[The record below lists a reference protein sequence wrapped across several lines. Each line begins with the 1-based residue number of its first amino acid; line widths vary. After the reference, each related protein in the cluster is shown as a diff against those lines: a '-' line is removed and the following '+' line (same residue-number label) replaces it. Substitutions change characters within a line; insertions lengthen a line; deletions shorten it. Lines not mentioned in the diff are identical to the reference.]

1 MAIEFRDVT
10 QLEAITQLEDGA
22 YILVIV
28 DGVAKMISKANAN
41 FGGGGGTTT
50 TFKVDV
56 NIETDPFTYTL
67 KHTDGSDATAQE
79 LYDAFVAGIVYIG
92 QDSTIS
98 IVGGIIRYGTADNV
112 TGVKYY
118 ATPDTT
124 GVMIGSES

>member
-10 QLEAITQLEDGA
+10 QLEAITNLEDGA

-41 FGGGGGTTT
+41 FGGGTTT
-50 TFKVDV
+50 TFKLDV
-56 NIETDPFTYTL
+56 NIETDPITYTL
-67 KHTDGSDATAQE
+67 KHTDGSNATAQE
-79 LYDAFVAGIVYIG
+79 LYDAFVAGIVYID

-98 IVGGIIRYGTADNV
+98 IVGGIVRYGTADNV

-118 ATPDTT
+118 AAPDTT

>member
-1 MAIEFRDVT
+1 MAVEFRDVT

-41 FGGGGGTTT
+41 FGGGTTT

-56 NIETDPFTYTL
+56 DIATDPFTYTL
-67 KHTDGSDATAQE
+67 KHTDGSNATAQE
-79 LYDAFVAGIVYIG
+79 LYGAFVAGIVYIADG
-92 QDSTIS
+92 SVIK
-98 IVGGIIRYGTADNV
+98 IVGGIHLYGTADNV
-112 TGVKYY
+112 TGVKIYGVPN
-118 ATPDTT
+118 TN

>member
-41 FGGGGGTTT
+41 FGGGTTT
-50 TFKVDV
+50 TFKLVI
-56 NIETDPFTYTL
+56 NNQTDPVTFTL

-118 ATPDTT
+118 AAPDTT
-124 GVMIGSES
+124 GVMIGSQS

>member
-10 QLEAITQLEDGA
+10 QLEAITNLEDGA

-41 FGGGGGTTT
+41 FGGGGTTT

-79 LYDAFVAGIVYIG
+79 LYDAFVAGIVYID

-118 ATPDTT
+118 AAPDTT
-124 GVMIGSES
+124 GVMIGSQS

>member
-1 MAIEFRDVT
+1 MAVEFRDVT
-10 QLEAITQLEDGA
+10 QLEAITNLEDGA

-41 FGGGGGTTT
+41 FGGGTTT

-98 IVGGIIRYGTADNV
+98 IVGGIVRYGTADNV

-118 ATPDTT
+118 AAPDTT

>member
-41 FGGGGGTTT
+41 FGGGKTT
-50 TFKVDV
+50 TFKYDV
-56 NIETDPFTYTL
+56 NHQTDPVTYTL

-79 LYDAFVAGIVYIG
+79 LYDAFVAGIVYINQNSAIG
-92 QDSTIS
+92 
-98 IVGGIIRYGTADNV
+98 IVGSIKWYGTADNV
-112 TGVKYY
+112 TGVKFYV
-118 ATPDTT
+118 APDTN
-124 GVMIGSES
+124 GVMIGSQS

>member
-50 TFKVDV
+50 TFKLVI
-56 NIETDPFTYTL
+56 NNQTDPVTFTL

-79 LYDAFVAGIVYIG
+79 LYDAFVAGIVYIAEG
-92 QDSTIS
+92 SDIK
-98 IVGGIIRYGTADNV
+98 IVGGIKWYGTADNV
-112 TGVKYY
+112 TGVKFYVVPN
-118 ATPDTT
+118 TN

>member
-41 FGGGGGTTT
+41 FGGGTTT

-56 NIETDPFTYTL
+56 NHQTDPVTYTL

-79 LYDAFVAGIVYIG
+79 LYDAFVAGIVYID
-92 QDSTIS
+92 QDSAIS
-98 IVGGIIRYGTADNV
+98 IVGAIQRYGTADNV
-112 TGVKYY
+112 TGIRYY
-118 ATPDTT
+118 TASDTT

>member
-1 MAIEFRDVT
+1 MAVEFRDVT

-41 FGGGGGTTT
+41 FGGGTTT

-56 NIETDPFTYTL
+56 NNQTDPVTYTL
-67 KHTDGSDATAQE
+67 KHTDGSNATAQE
-79 LYDAFVAGIVYIG
+79 LYDAFVAGIVYID

-98 IVGGIIRYGTADNV
+98 IVGGIQWYGTADNV

-118 ATPDTT
+118 AAPDTT

>member
-41 FGGGGGTTT
+41 FVGGTTT
-50 TFKVDV
+50 TFKLDV

-79 LYDAFVAGIVYIG
+79 LYDAFVAGIVYID
-92 QDSTIS
+92 QDSAIS
-98 IVGGIIRYGTADNV
+98 IVGAIQRYGTADNV
-112 TGVKYY
+112 TGIRYY
-118 ATPDTT
+118 TASDTT

>member
-41 FGGGGGTTT
+41 LGGGGGTTT
-50 TFKVDV
+50 TFKLDV
-56 NIETDPFTYTL
+56 NIETDPVTYTL
-67 KHTDGSDATAQE
+67 KHTDGSNATAQE
-79 LYDAFVAGIVYIG
+79 LYDAFVAGIVYIN
-92 QDSTIS
+92 QDSAIS
-98 IVGGIIRYGTADNV
+98 IVGASQRYGTADDV
-112 TGVKYY
+112 TGIRYY
-118 ATPDTT
+118 TASDTT

>member
-41 FGGGGGTTT
+41 FGGGGGKTT

-56 NIETDPFTYTL
+56 NEQTDPVTYTL

-79 LYDAFVAGIVYIG
+79 LYDAFVAGIVYID
-92 QDSTIS
+92 QDSAIS
-98 IVGGIIRYGTADNV
+98 IVGGIVRYGTADNV

-118 ATPDTT
+118 AAPDTN
-124 GVMIGSES
+124 GVMIGSET

>member
-1 MAIEFRDVT
+1 MAVEFRDVT

-41 FGGGGGTTT
+41 FGGGKTT
-50 TFKVDV
+50 TFKLDV
-56 NIETDPFTYTL
+56 NDQTDPVTYTL

-79 LYDAFVAGIVYIG
+79 LYDAFVAGIVYIAEG
-92 QDSTIS
+92 SAIS
-98 IVGGIIRYGTADNV
+98 IVGGIKWYGTADNV
-112 TGVKYY
+112 TGVKFFVVPN
-118 ATPDTT
+118 TN

>member
-10 QLEAITQLEDGA
+10 QLEAITNLEDGA

-79 LYDAFVAGIVYIG
+79 LYDAFVAGIVYID

-118 ATPDTT
+118 AAPDTT
-124 GVMIGSES
+124 GVMIGSQS

>member
-41 FGGGGGTTT
+41 FGGGTTT

-56 NIETDPFTYTL
+56 NNQTDPVTYTL

-79 LYDAFVAGIVYIG
+79 LYDAFVAGIVYID
-92 QDSTIS
+92 QDSAIS
-98 IVGGIIRYGTADNV
+98 IVGAIQRYGTADNV
-112 TGVKYY
+112 TGIRYY
-118 ATPDTT
+118 TASDTT

>member
-41 FGGGGGTTT
+41 FGGGTTT

-67 KHTDGSDATAQE
+67 KHTDGSNATAQE
-79 LYDAFVAGIVYIG
+79 LYDAFVAGIVYID
-92 QDSTIS
+92 QDSAIS
-98 IVGGIIRYGTADNV
+98 IVGAIQRYGTADNV
-112 TGVKYY
+112 TGIRYY
-118 ATPDTT
+118 TASDTT

>member
-28 DGVAKMISKANAN
+28 DGVAKRISKSNAN
-41 FGGGGGTTT
+41 FGGGTTT
-50 TFKVDV
+50 TFNLVT
-56 NIETDPFTYTL
+56 NNQTDPVTYTL
-67 KHTDGSDATAQE
+67 KHTDGSNATAQE

-118 ATPDTT
+118 AAPDTT

>member
-41 FGGGGGTTT
+41 FGGGTTT
-50 TFKVDV
+50 TFKLDV

-79 LYDAFVAGIVYIG
+79 LYDAFVAGIVYID
-92 QDSTIS
+92 QDSAIS
-98 IVGGIIRYGTADNV
+98 IVGTIQRYGTADNV

-118 ATPDTT
+118 AAPDTT

>member
-41 FGGGGGTTT
+41 FGGGTTT
-50 TFKVDV
+50 TFKLDV
-56 NIETDPFTYTL
+56 NNQTDPVTYTI

-79 LYDAFVAGIVYIG
+79 LYDAFVAGIVYID
-92 QDSTIS
+92 QDSAIS
-98 IVGGIIRYGTADNV
+98 IVGAIQRYGTADNV
-112 TGVKYY
+112 TGIRYY
-118 ATPDTT
+118 TASDTT

>member
-41 FGGGGGTTT
+41 FGGGTTT

-79 LYDAFVAGIVYIG
+79 LYDAFVAGIVYID
-92 QDSTIS
+92 QDSAIS
-98 IVGGIIRYGTADNV
+98 IVGAIQRYGTADNV
-112 TGVKYY
+112 TGIRYY
-118 ATPDTT
+118 TASDTT

>member
-41 FGGGGGTTT
+41 FGGGKTT
-50 TFKVDV
+50 TFKLVT
-56 NIETDPFTYTL
+56 NNQTDPVTYTL

-79 LYDAFVAGIVYIG
+79 LYDAFVAGIVYID
-92 QDSTIS
+92 QDSAIS
-98 IVGGIIRYGTADNV
+98 IVGAIQCYGTADNV
-112 TGVKYY
+112 TGIRYY
-118 ATPDTT
+118 TASDTT

>member
-1 MAIEFRDVT
+1 MAVEFRDVT
-10 QLEAITQLEDGA
+10 QLEAITNLEDGA

-41 FGGGGGTTT
+41 FGGGTTT
-50 TFKVDV
+50 TFQLVV
-56 NIETDPFTYTL
+56 NNQTDPVTYTI
-67 KHTDGSDATAQE
+67 KHTDGSYATAQE

-118 ATPDTT
+118 AAPDTT
-124 GVMIGSES
+124 GVMIGSDS

>member
-41 FGGGGGTTT
+41 FGGGTTT

-56 NIETDPFTYTL
+56 NNQTDPVTYTL
-67 KHTDGSDATAQE
+67 KHTDGSNATAQE
-79 LYDAFVAGIVYIG
+79 LYDAFVAGIVYID
-92 QDSTIS
+92 QDSAIS
-98 IVGGIIRYGTADNV
+98 IVGGIVRYGTADNV

-118 ATPDTT
+118 AAPDTT

>member
-1 MAIEFRDVT
+1 MAVEFRDVT

-41 FGGGGGTTT
+41 FGGGKTT
-50 TFKVDV
+50 TFKYDV
-56 NIETDPFTYTL
+56 NHQTDPVTYTL

-79 LYDAFVAGIVYIG
+79 LYDAFVAGIVYINQNSAIG
-92 QDSTIS
+92 
-98 IVGGIIRYGTADNV
+98 IVGSIKWYGTADNV
-112 TGVKYY
+112 TGVKFYVV
-118 ATPDTT
+118 PDTK

>member
-1 MAIEFRDVT
+1 MAVEFRDVT

-41 FGGGGGTTT
+41 FGGGKTT
-50 TFKVDV
+50 TFQLVI
-56 NIETDPFTYTL
+56 NNQTDPVTFTL

-118 ATPDTT
+118 AAPDTT

>member
-41 FGGGGGTTT
+41 FGGGKTT
-50 TFKVDV
+50 TFKYDV
-56 NIETDPFTYTL
+56 NHQTDPVTYTL

-79 LYDAFVAGIVYIG
+79 LYDAFVAGIVYINQNSAIG
-92 QDSTIS
+92 
-98 IVGGIIRYGTADNV
+98 IVGSIKWYGTADNV
-112 TGVKYY
+112 TGVKFYV
-118 ATPDTT
+118 APDTK
-124 GVMIGSES
+124 GVMIGSQS

>member
-41 FGGGGGTTT
+41 FGGGTTT

-56 NIETDPFTYTL
+56 NNQTDPVTYTL
-67 KHTDGSDATAQE
+67 KHTDGSNATAQE
-79 LYDAFVAGIVYIG
+79 LYDAFVAGIVYID
-92 QDSTIS
+92 QDSAIS
-98 IVGGIIRYGTADNV
+98 IVGAIQRYGTADNV
-112 TGVKYY
+112 TGIRYY
-118 ATPDTT
+118 TASDTN

>member
-41 FGGGGGTTT
+41 FGGGTTT

-56 NIETDPFTYTL
+56 NHQTDPVTYTL

-79 LYDAFVAGIVYIG
+79 LYDAFVAGIVYINQNSG
-92 QDSTIS
+92 IS
-98 IVGGIIRYGTADNV
+98 IVGGIKWYGTADNV
-112 TGVKYY
+112 TGVKFYVV
-118 ATPDTT
+118 PDNN
-124 GVMIGSES
+124 GVMIGSQS

>member
-41 FGGGGGTTT
+41 FGGGTTT

-56 NIETDPFTYTL
+56 NNQTDPVTYTL
-67 KHTDGSDATAQE
+67 KHTDGSNATAQE
-79 LYDAFVAGIVYIG
+79 LYDAFVAGIVYIAE
-92 QDSTIS
+92 SSAIS
-98 IVGGIIRYGTADNV
+98 IVGGIKWYGTADNV
-112 TGVKYY
+112 TGVKFYVV
-118 ATPDTT
+118 PDTN
-124 GVMIGSES
+124 GVMIGSQS

>member
-41 FGGGGGTTT
+41 LGGGTTT

-56 NIETDPFTYTL
+56 NNQTDPVTYTL
-67 KHTDGSDATAQE
+67 KHTDGSNATAQE
-79 LYDAFVAGIVYIG
+79 LYDAFVAGIVYID
-92 QDSTIS
+92 QDSAIS
-98 IVGGIIRYGTADNV
+98 IVGGIERYGTADNV

-118 ATPDTT
+118 AAPDTT

>member
-10 QLEAITQLEDGA
+10 QLEAITNLEDGA

-41 FGGGGGTTT
+41 FGGGTTT
-50 TFKVDV
+50 TFKLGV
-56 NIETDPFTYTL
+56 NIESDPFTYTL
-67 KHTDGSDATAQE
+67 KHTDGSNATAQE
-79 LYDAFVAGIVYIG
+79 LYDAFVAGIVYID

-98 IVGGIIRYGTADNV
+98 IVGGIVRYGTADNV

-118 ATPDTT
+118 AAPDTT

>member
-41 FGGGGGTTT
+41 FGGGTTT
-50 TFKVDV
+50 TFKLVI
-56 NIETDPFTYTL
+56 NNQTDPVTYTL

-118 ATPDTT
+118 AAPDTT
-124 GVMIGSES
+124 GVMIGSQS